1 VNPLILCASTQYWE
15 ETWFRKQHFMSYL
28 ARRRAVGYIEP
39 SHSIVRPAPENAP
52 RTSRNGIFGMKVRR
66 ASESLWILTPPRGM
80 PFWTRPLISDL
91 QYRSYGSML
100 RREARRLGF
109 DRVWLWMYN
118 PLYVQALPTLAPERV
133 ILDLVDDLGAYAARD
148 ASRQNMQTCVER
160 AIATS
165 DLVIATSRT
174 LVETYASHTRQK
186 KIALV
191 PNGVRG
197 DWIGRVPGALPA
209 AVRGLPHPR
218 IGFVGALFG
227 YLDYPLLRAA
237 ARAFPEGSLTLVGPI
252 QDADA
257 VDALRREPNVRVIG
271 PVAQDSVPDYIASF
285 DVCLAPFRAGAVRK
299 SVNPLKV
306 YEYLAIGRPVVATP
320 LEALLDDPIAEQIRF
335 AEGPDAF
342 VHAIREALTMETPAA
357 QASRREAVRPFAWES
372 LSAQVASLL
381 DEAEREWSR
390 R

>member
-1 VNPLILCASTQYWE
+1 
-15 ETWFRKQHFMSYL
+15 
-28 ARRRAVGYIEP
+28 
-39 SHSIVRPAPENAP
+39 
-52 RTSRNGIFGMKVRR
+52 
-66 ASESLWILTPPRGM
+66 
-80 PFWTRPLISDL
+80 
-91 QYRSYGSML
+91 ML